1 MAFKHEHLPKLFEG
15 IRIGK
20 PMMGHKY
27 IVSEDKGDIAEI
39 NYLGNG
45 EWRIFIDNFPNQ
57 KKFYTYNF
65 PINSV
70 EQFIDD
76 MKRIGLNLKLI

>member
-1 MAFKHEHLPKLFEG
+1 MEFKYEKLPEIFEG
-15 IRIGK
+15 IRKSTSLIGT
-20 PMMGHKY
+20 KY
-27 IVSEDKGDIAEI
+27 IVSEARGDVAEI

-65 PINSV
+65 PIDST
-70 EQFIDD
+70 EQFIQD